1 MAKYPHEEYQS
12 GVVIEGS
19 DESVNTIYELMKRR
33 AAGDNIKSC

>member
-12 GVVIEGS
+12 GVVIEES